1 AAAARPAATRGAAKA
16 PETATAS
23 NASTPAPP
31 AAPITGVTVRQA
43 PAAAPAAPAKPA
55 ASPVVE
61 NAIALLRGKVPQ
73 YRILDQVH
81 RSNQPHTLTGDE
93 RARLED
99 AGASERLLQAIE
111 KPADIK
117 LEEMQPPRS
126 SPANRQAIVACQ
138 RKAAQDNP
146 RDAQARIQAIRA
158 CMTN

>member
-1 AAAARPAATRGAAKA
+1 M
-16 PETATAS
+16 
-23 NASTPAPP
+23 
-31 AAPITGVTVRQA
+31 
-43 PAAAPAAPAKPA
+43 
-55 ASPVVE
+55 
-61 NAIALLRGKVPQ
+61 
-73 YRILDQVH
+73 
-81 RSNQPHTLTGDE
+81 
-93 RARLED
+93 ED